1 MDTDHHRQHL
11 QTLLFPF
18 GILDLRFCDY
28 NPLVFALAT
37 SVGTVR
43 FGSLTPDPDLFAEVM
58 SNYSTIKV
66 HDTLI
71 VVAGPDTCIT
81 SLAFAPPHNLEKAIA
96 VTMSNGSIAVF
107 NLIPPIVLS
116 IRPAAHIL
124 METPIQA
131 WAVAWSLRI
140 PGPALYTG
148 GDDTVLRRHRV
159 KEEVA
164 GGVAFHVLP
173 GWHDSFVRDAVT
185 HDYGVTAIIPLWI
198 DKDRNEVI
206 LTGSYDER
214 IRVLYIPPDKKS
226 AKVMASGRLH
236 GGVWQLK
243 LLGRPSDPNDPAGF
257 SFPVLASCMQAGCKI
272 IKVHRFEGDNW
283 AIEILAEFMDPGSK
297 QPLNYASDFQ
307 VGLQSERFQD
317 MTYLST
323 NFDDKRLCLWTLDD
337 GDSGSESGDT
347 IT

>member
-1 MDTDHHRQHL
+1 MDTDHHRQHI

-18 GILDLRFCDY
+18 GILDLRFCPY
-28 NPLVFALAT
+28 KPLVFALAT

-43 FGSLTPDPDLFAEVM
+43 FGYLTPDPDLFAEVM
-58 SNYSTIKV
+58 SSYSTIKV
-66 HDTLI
+66 LDHPI
-71 VVAGPDTCIT
+71 VVADPETCIT
-81 SLAFAPPHNLEKAIA
+81 SLDFAPPHKQEKAIA

-107 NLIPPIVLS
+107 NLKPPIVKS
-116 IRPAAHIL
+116 ILPAAHIL

-140 PGPALYTG
+140 PDPALYTG

-164 GGVAFHVLP
+164 GGAAFHVLP
-173 GWHDSFVRDAVT
+173 EWHDSFECDAVI
-185 HDYGVTAIIPLWI
+185 HDCGVTAIIPLWI
-198 DKDRNEVI
+198 DKDGNEVI
-206 LTGSYDER
+206 LTGSYDEYIR
-214 IRVLYIPPDKKS
+214 ILYIRPDGKS
-226 AKVMASGRLH
+226 AKLVASGRLH

-243 LLGRPSDPNDPAGF
+243 LLERLSDPEDPAGF

-272 IKVHRFEGDNW
+272 IKVHRYEGDNW

-323 NFDDKRLCLWTLDD
+323 NFDDKRLCVWTLDD
-337 GDSGSESGDT
+337 EDTGSEPVCT